1 MSEVA
6 ASQDGIDART
16 LDGAARE
23 CARIART
30 EARNFYWGFLALP
43 RAQRTAVY
51 ALYSFARQV
60 DDEADTP
67 DGGAADGIARQR
79 ERLRSCMQGVRNDP
93 VMIVLGQAIER
104 HGIPESELEE
114 VIDGVQ
120 MDLERRRYQTW
131 EDLTSY
137 CRLVA
142 GAIGRMC
149 VRIFGFSDEAALA
162 DADRLGLALQLTNI
176 LRDVKEDADLDRL
189 YLPQDDLAR
198 FGLTEQEVLGG
209 APGTA
214 WEDLVAF
221 EVERARRLYSD
232 GLQVCNYIP
241 RSSAACV
248 RTMAG
253 IYRRILEDIAGDS
266 RRVLHERVALSTPAK
281 VTVAVRSWLQR

>member
-1 MSEVA
+1 MSEAA
-6 ASQDGIDART
+6 ASQDAIDARA
-16 LDGAARE
+16 LHLAARE

-43 RAQRTAVY
+43 RAQRTAIY

-60 DDEADTP
+60 DDEADSP

-79 ERLRSCMQGVRNDP
+79 ERLRSCLQGVRNDP
-93 VMIVLGQAIER
+93 VTIVLGQAIER
-104 HGIPESELEE
+104 YGIPGSELEE

-120 MDLERRRYQTW
+120 MDLERRRYESW
-131 EDLTSY
+131 EELAAY

-149 VRIFGFSDEAALA
+149 VRIFGYSDEEALVHA
-162 DADRLGLALQLTNI
+162 DQLGLALQLTNI
-176 LRDVKEDADLDRL
+176 LRDVKEDGQLDRV
-189 YLPQDDLAR
+189 YLPQAELAR
-198 FGLTEQEVLGG
+198 FGLTEEAALRG
-209 APGTA
+209 APGA
-214 WEDLVAF
+214 GWEELVGF
-221 EVERARRLYSD
+221 EVERARRLYRD
-232 GLQVCNYIP
+232 GLEVCRYVP

-253 IYRRILEDIAGDS
+253 IYRRILEDIAADP
-266 RRVLHERVALSTPAK
+266 RRILHERVGLSTPGK